1 MKASQIAAKAI
12 VRLFFILLLVSLFPF
27 MQGDNSKLHQLYF
40 TTHHK
45 WIFIFPIILVV
56 AFITLLITCTIK
68 KYKEMD
74 LNWLLVL
81 NTAILLAYGVT
92 LYIRIWHFVK

>member
-12 VRLFFILLLVSLFPF
+12 TRLFFILLLMAVLPF
-27 MQGDNSKLHQLYF
+27 AQGDNKKLGQLYF

-45 WIFIFPIILVV
+45 WVFVFPVILILGFISLLV
-56 AFITLLITCTIK
+56 ICTIK
-68 KYKEMD
+68 KFKEMD

-81 NTAILLAYGVT
+81 NTAILLAYGIT
-92 LYIRIWHFVK
+92 LYIRIWHFAM